1 MTSTSFNS
9 NPTPAQEEFQ
19 SFLDNNTDKG
29 PRAHPEDRD
38 DHNDSDDSDHRHSD
52 RDEED
57 RYRDAQIAEAMRAP
71 AIRSGEMKLPPA
83 SFDSGRA
90 TGVKG
95 VIADAR
101 AYEQA
106 RQGKWRNKVGAVRRS
121 VMGLS
126 LADRHAAT
134 NASSPADSED
144 DRDSEEEAFLRQWR
158 EARRLE
164 LENESKNGVRSRRT
178 SPSPRMFGRFDTV
191 DALGYLDAIEK
202 VGRET
207 VVVVFVYDHE
217 CQVSGMTES
226 ALRPL
231 VAAYPHI
238 HFVKVHYEDIEFDN
252 AAVPTVL
259 AYRNQGDLFAN
270 LTGIIDMI
278 PDDEEFD
285 TDSLKT
291 VLQRNGVL

>member
-1 MTSTSFNS
+1 MTSTTTNNTTTNNT

-19 SFLDNNTDKG
+19 QFIDSNTDNG
-29 PRAHPEDRD
+29 PRVHPEDRD
-38 DHNDSDDSDHRHSD
+38 NRSDNSDQ
-52 RDEED
+52 DEED
-57 RYRDAQIAEAMRAP
+57 RYRESQIADAMRVP
-71 AIRSGEMKLPPA
+71 AIRSGDMKLPPA

-126 LADRHAAT
+126 LTGAQPRS
-134 NASSPADSED
+134 NGSSPADSDD
-144 DRDSEEEAFLRQWR
+144 DRDSDEEAFLQQWR

-164 LENESKNGVRSRRT
+164 LEAESKNGVRSRRT
-178 SPSPRMFGRFDTV
+178 SPSPRMFGRLDTV

-217 CQVSGMTES
+217 SQVSEMMES

-231 VAAYPHI
+231 VSTNPTI

-270 LTGIIDMI
+270 LTGIIDSI

-285 TDSLKT
+285 TDSLKK
-291 VLQRNGVL
+291 VLQKHSVL